1 MRIIVAVLAGVVG
14 LVLGWAIAAFGFLIV
29 GGFLGVSD
37 FEGQRAM
44 LAFFAIGP
52 IGGVI
57 GLILGIWTSRRIK
70 SAERPTR

>member
-1 MRIIVAVLAGVVG
+1 MRAIIAVLAGLVG

-29 GGFLGVSD
+29 GGLLGVSD

-52 IGGVI
+52 IGGLI
-57 GLILGIWTSRRIK
+57 GLVLGVWLSRKIK
-70 SAERPTR
+70 LS